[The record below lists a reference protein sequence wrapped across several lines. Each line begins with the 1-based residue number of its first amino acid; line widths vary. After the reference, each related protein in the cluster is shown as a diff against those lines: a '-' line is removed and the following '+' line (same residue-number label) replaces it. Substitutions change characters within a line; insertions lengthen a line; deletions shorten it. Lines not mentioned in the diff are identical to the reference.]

1 LRALPGRAHQLVV
14 ERVRLGADGRRHR
27 RPPLPDPSGDH
38 RQGRGGAA
46 PHPDRSGR
54 GGGPRPRLGG
64 HRVRDHGARQ
74 GHGHHAV
81 TAQHPVTTGAGPQ
94 AAPAAATGLL
104 VSDVDSTF
112 LTQEVIELVAEHA
125 GVRDR
130 VEEIT
135 TAAMRGEL
143 DFAQS
148 LRARVA
154 LLEGLEESVLEQVRE
169 ALVPTDGALE
179 LVARARAAGW
189 VTALVSGGFHEVI
202 DPLAARAG
210 IDHVVANRF
219 EIRQGRFTGEVL
231 GPIID
236 GTAKLR
242 TLQQLSERYG
252 VPASR
257 VVAIGDGANDRQ
269 MLEAAGVGI
278 AFRAKPA
285 LREVADAVIDS
296 RSLLDAW
303 EHLEG
308 VRVG

>member
-1 LRALPGRAHQLVV
+1 MNRSVSD
-14 ERVRLGADGRRHR
+14 GA
-27 RPPLPDPSGDH
+27 S
-38 RQGRGGAA
+38 
-46 PHPDRSGR
+46 
-54 GGGPRPRLGG
+54 
-64 HRVRDHGARQ
+64 
-74 GHGHHAV
+74 
-81 TAQHPVTTGAGPQ
+81 
-94 AAPAAATGLL
+94 GLL

-143 DFAQS
+143 DFSQS

-154 LLEGLEESVLEQVRE
+154 LLEGLEESVLEQVRQV
-169 ALVPTDGALE
+169 LVPTDGALE
-179 LVARARAAGW
+179 LVARAREAGW

-219 EIRQGRFTGEVL
+219 EIRQGRFTGKVL

-242 TLQQLSERYG
+242 TLQDLSERYG
-252 VPASR
+252 VPVSR
-257 VVAIGDGANDRQ
+257 VVAIGDGANDRE
-269 MLEAAGVGI
+269 MVEAAGVGI

-285 LREVADAVIDS
+285 LREVADVVIDS

-308 VRVG
+308 ASVG

>member
-1 LRALPGRAHQLVV
+1 MNRTVT
-14 ERVRLGADGRRHR
+14 E
-27 RPPLPDPSGDH
+27 
-38 RQGRGGAA
+38 
-46 PHPDRSGR
+46 
-54 GGGPRPRLGG
+54 
-64 HRVRDHGARQ
+64 GAR
-74 GHGHHAV
+74 
-81 TAQHPVTTGAGPQ
+81 
-94 AAPAAATGLL
+94 GLL

-143 DFAQS
+143 DFSQS

-202 DPLAARAG
+202 DPLAARVG

-219 EIRQGRFTGEVL
+219 EVRQGRFTGKVL
-231 GPIID
+231 GPIVD

-242 TLQQLSERYG
+242 TLQELSERYG
-252 VPASR
+252 VPTSQ

-269 MLEAAGVGI
+269 MIEAAGVGI

-285 LREVADAVIDS
+285 LREVADVVIDS
-296 RSLLDAW
+296 SSLLDAW

-308 VRVG
+308 ASVG

>member
-1 LRALPGRAHQLVV
+1 VNRTVS
-14 ERVRLGADGRRHR
+14 E
-27 RPPLPDPSGDH
+27 
-38 RQGRGGAA
+38 
-46 PHPDRSGR
+46 
-54 GGGPRPRLGG
+54 
-64 HRVRDHGARQ
+64 GAR
-74 GHGHHAV
+74 
-81 TAQHPVTTGAGPQ
+81 
-94 AAPAAATGLL
+94 GLL

-143 DFAQS
+143 DFSQS

-202 DPLAARAG
+202 DPLAARVG

-219 EIRQGRFTGEVL
+219 EVRQGRFTGKVL
-231 GPIID
+231 GPIVD

-242 TLQQLSERYG
+242 TLQELSERYG
-252 VPASR
+252 VPTSQ

-269 MLEAAGVGI
+269 MIEAAGVGI

-285 LREVADAVIDS
+285 LREVADVVIDS
-296 RSLLDAW
+296 SSLLDAW

-308 VRVG
+308 ASVG